1 MGASTRPVLIVNP
14 ATDRHFAAESE
25 RQLDAGAYD
34 LEAFEVR
41 LRRRY
46 PQAVVHPRELS
57 GESMIVWYVYRDGRW
72 MGSRLRDGDR

>member
-25 RQLDAGAYD
+25 RLLEAGAYD
-34 LEAFEVR
+34 LDGFQAR

-46 PQAVVHPRELS
+46 PQAAVHPRELS
-57 GESMIVWYVYRDGRW
+57 GESIIVWYVYRDGRW
-72 MGSRLRDGDR
+72 MGSRLGDADR